1 MKIIT
6 AIGSVELNESLKEIE
21 NVEVIGKDI
30 QYQEGILEVLEKNEN
45 IDMLAVSNLLP
56 EEMNFLYLIDKIRKT
71 KEELEIVVFLDK
83 ENISIEN
90 FLNSKK
96 IYKIYYLDENG
107 VEVFINSLKNSNNV
121 SLGISKE
128 IEEIKNMIITPRFK
142 KNYKNKQMSI
152 ESNLIAITGNPG
164 SGKSIISC
172 ILAKQLE
179 KKKKKVALISFDKT
193 MSLKVILGTNNE
205 ENSINR
211 NNISNY
217 LSVFTYDF
225 TFKDNLNE
233 RYEIN
238 DLIEKLKSEF
248 DYIIF
253 DISAEYQYI
262 NLVLQ
267 KSKKAV
273 FLLEPNLLEVMKA
286 KQYLETII
294 YDLDINE
301 DKIKIVFNK
310 TNRYQIAESILEEVF
325 KEFEKIGSISYDEKY
340 NLFINQ
346 HLSLLDDINLYEIIY
361 EN

>member
-6 AIGSVELNESLKEIE
+6 AIGNIELNESLKEIE
-21 NVEVIGKDI
+21 NIEVIGKDI
-30 QYQEGILEVLEKNEN
+30 QYQEGILEVLEKNDN
-45 IDMLAVSNLLP
+45 VDMLAVSNLLP
-56 EEMNFLYLIDKIRKT
+56 EEMNFLYLIDRIRKT
-71 KEELEIVVFLDK
+71 KEDLEIVVFLDK

-107 VEVFINSLKNSNNV
+107 IEVFLNSLKNSNNV
-121 SLGISKE
+121 SLGISRE
-128 IEEIKNMIITPRFK
+128 IEEIKNMIIAPRFK
-142 KNYKNKQMSI
+142 KNYKNKEI
-152 ESNLIAITGNPG
+152 YVESNLIVITGNPG

-193 MSLKVILGTNNE
+193 KSLKIILGINNVKDYT
-205 ENSINR
+205 NR
-211 NNISNY
+211 NDISNY

-225 TFKDNLNE
+225 NFKDNLNE

-238 DLIEKLKSEF
+238 ELIERLKGEF
-248 DYIIF
+248 DYIVF
-253 DISAEYQYI
+253 DISTEYQYI
-262 NLVLQ
+262 NLILRN
-267 KSKKAV
+267 SKKIV

-286 KQYLETII
+286 KQNIDKII
-294 YDLDINE
+294 YDLDINA
-301 DKIKIVFNK
+301 DNIKIVFNK
-310 TNRYQIAESILEEVF
+310 TNKYQIADSILEEVF
-325 KEFEKIGSISYDEKY
+325 EEFEKIGSISYDEKY